1 MNKAAKV
8 MIGVTM
14 CVLLTACGMDGE
26 RMEEKLNDKGYNV
39 EISENGEVRIT
50 EGDFSYFYTRK
61 KLLFVNAGYDLDR
74 VEASLEEKSPR
85 EDTDNEPGKFVMYKV
100 GKKSVDIYLTFNE
113 YFGGKDDDYEENE
126 YHIPL
131 KGGFGEDDL
140 QTTAVADFEREYY
153 ILTKYY
159 ISGDELED
167 VYDRGLELLESLNK

>member
-1 MNKAAKV
+1 MGKLITVLSGA
-8 MIGVTM
+8 MI
-14 CVLLTACGMDGE
+14 CVLLTACGTNE
-26 RMEEKLNDKGYNV
+26 SNVEKKIKDKGYDATVYKDGDIRASDGTYSYYYEKKKFLFINKGYIFDHV
-39 EISENGEVRIT
+39 EGEI
-50 EGDFSYFYTRK
+50 
-61 KLLFVNAGYDLDR
+61 
-74 VEASLEEKSPR
+74 EEKSVR
-85 EDTDNEPGKFVMYKV
+85 EDTDNKPAKFIMCND
-100 GKKSVDIYLTFNE
+100 GDGSVDIYLTFNE

-167 VYDRGLELLESLNK
+167 VYDRGLEILENLNK